1 MEKTDNPILE
11 QLELLEKKV
20 INYINVKFDLRLT
33 GKEIKIDLNGKNIGN
48 IELELLSGIEFKNLE
63 ELNISSNNITNVQ
76 PLKQFKSPN
85 LKVID
90 ISNNPIENIDAIKEM
105 KAKLKE
111 INLKNTN
118 ILKKDIQ
125 DLKNII
131 IHGIDSKD
139 TKTKE
144 CILKYEINNVNNLKN
159 KLKEKEKSISS
170 LLNDVEK
177 LEKKL
182 LEKNEESVEN
192 KIIEKNLDS
201 NDIIKNDF
209 EEIKKSLI
217 SEKISENSN
226 LFIKFQNLEKKLL
239 EILNLKLEVKLS
251 DKEIKLDLNKKNI
264 GNIELELLRG
274 INFKNLEELDLSHNN
289 ISDITPL
296 KDLKTL
302 KKLDLSRNN
311 IMGIKPIEDIK
322 FKNLEKIDLSFNNI
336 SKLSKIDL
344 SLNKINDLNDVKFLE
359 KFKNIDILDFL
370 KEIQNIKL
378 KINNL
383 LKDENIAS
391 NNKIRI
397 FGEEFVKNN
406 KNNCVIFIN
415 NKEKELSEFYEY
427 AQNENVI
434 FVRLKMNE
442 KVNSFNEMFKDCSS
456 LISFNEG
463 NNWNLSNIN
472 DMSYM
477 FYNCESLGFLSKIS
491 KWDTSNVI
499 NMDYLFYNCLSLIPF
514 PDISKWN
521 ISKVKRKT
529 DMFNGCSNVN
539 IKILN
544 KFK

>member
-1 MEKTDNPILE
+1 M
-11 QLELLEKKV
+11 
-20 INYINVKFDLRLT
+20 
-33 GKEIKIDLNGKNIGN
+33 
-48 IELELLSGIEFKNLE
+48 
-63 ELNISSNNITNVQ
+63 
-76 PLKQFKSPN
+76 
-85 LKVID
+85 
-90 ISNNPIENIDAIKEM
+90 
-105 KAKLKE
+105 
-111 INLKNTN
+111 
-118 ILKKDIQ
+118 
-125 DLKNII
+125 
-131 IHGIDSKD
+131 
-139 TKTKE
+139 
-144 CILKYEINNVNNLKN
+144 
-159 KLKEKEKSISS
+159 
-170 LLNDVEK
+170 
-177 LEKKL
+177 
-182 LEKNEESVEN
+182 
-192 KIIEKNLDS
+192 
-201 NDIIKNDF
+201 
-209 EEIKKSLI
+209 
-217 SEKISENSN
+217 EKISENSN

-239 EILNLKLEVKLS
+239 AILNLKLEVKLS
-251 DKEIKLDLNKKNI
+251 DKEIKLDLNNKNI
-264 GNIELELLRG
+264 GNIEFGLLRG

-289 ISDITPL
+289 ISDITLL
-296 KDLKTL
+296 KDFNLNKL
-302 KKLDLSRNN
+302 KKIDLSPNN
-311 IMGIKPIEDIK
+311 IEQIEDIK

-344 SLNKINDLNDVKFLE
+344 SLNKIIDLNEVKFLE
-359 KFKNIDILDFL
+359 KFKKIDILDFL

-477 FYNCESLGFLSKIS
+477 FYNCESLGFLSRIS